1 MSLID
6 LYHDCK
12 TREEFDSRMRT
23 INLVMYYMMEVR
35 KVC

>member
-12 TREEFDSRMRT
+12 TREDFMERVRMV
-23 INLVMYYMMEVR
+23 NLVMYYMMEVR
-35 KVC
+35 KV

>member
-12 TREEFDSRMRT
+12 TREEFMERVKL
-23 INLVMYYMMEVR
+23 INLVMYYMMEMR
-35 KVC
+35 RC